1 MIMFSFMRSRT
12 FVVFQMTLSL
22 FDPCERLSTDF
33 TNKAFN
39 ITVLSFMGTQV
50 SGVWILVRALV
61 TFMFGC
67 AMIK

>member
-1 MIMFSFMRSRT
+1 MCSFRQSWT
-12 FVVFQMTLSL
+12 FVVFQMTPSL

-39 ITVLSFMGTQV
+39 INVLSFMGTQV

-61 TFMFGC
+61 AFIFGC